1 MRDAV
6 GVCAVANAANPAASW
21 ESSADIRSYAN
32 IIEIRDPI
40 HEEGA
45 RPCDAP
51 ATAATNLLVILRC
64 SHDEILAGDRN
75 RRSSDSSL
83 LQRRASFHCQRRDRA
98 LAPPR
103 G

>member
-1 MRDAV
+1 MHDTV
-6 GVCAVANAANPAASW
+6 GVCAVADAANPAASW
-21 ESSADIRSYAN
+21 ESSADIRSHAN

-51 ATAATNLLVILRC
+51 ATATTNFLIILRC
-64 SHDEILAGDRN
+64 FHDEILAGDRN

-83 LQRRASFHCQRRDRA
+83 LPRRTS
-98 LAPPR
+98 
-103 G
+103 